1 MDIYSPDYPDLQFI
15 DLPGFTKTA
24 VHNQNSN
31 IVQQIE
37 DLNLPI
43 MRNPNTIILAI
54 QSATE
59 DIGMSTALEYA
70 LREDVD
76 PEGQRTVGVLTKL
89 DNLVAS
95 SDKERVSKVLSNE
108 TKPLKYGYFGVVNR
122 SQDSIDK
129 GIGMGQTT

>member
-1 MDIYSPDYPDLQFI
+1 LTALRVLQMKLIIALKKRVGTTKDMSDYEILLDIYSPDYPDLQFI

-59 DIGMSTALEYA
+59 DIGMSTGMNC
-70 LREDVD
+70 RC
-76 PEGQRTVGVLTKL
+76 
-89 DNLVAS
+89 
-95 SDKERVSKVLSNE
+95 SN
-108 TKPLKYGYFGVVNR
+108 
-122 SQDSIDK
+122 
-129 GIGMGQTT
+129 